1 MSAEH
6 VAAARV
12 TAVSSG
18 PGKSAFMAR
27 FAEQWLR
34 EHPGAVALDLKSEPA
49 RRVLLA
55 TCGYCWAASGE
66 HCAGGPGSHLARWIR
81 AERKG
86 LIIGT
91 ELAAAL
97 EKLDDIAASVKVGT
111 I

>member
-1 MSAEH
+1 MSAEL
-6 VAAARV
+6 AAAAV
-12 TAVSSG
+12 TAA
-18 PGKSAFMAR
+18 P
-27 FAEQWLR
+27 
-34 EHPGAVALDLKSEPA
+34 SELEPS

-66 HCAGGPGSHLARWIR
+66 HCTGGPGSHLARWIR

-86 LIIGT
+86 LIIGA

-111 I
+111 V